1 MTSTWLAGKGSQMFI
16 TLFVWLMSLGTVTE
30 NPNTEFPV
38 QTICLSFVIT
48 PGATGLD
55 GHIFYI
61 PFLG

>member
-1 MTSTWLAGKGSQMFI
+1 MVSWEGISDVHNS
-16 TLFVWLMSLGTVTE
+16 LFVWLMSLGTVTE

-61 PFLG
+61 LFLG